1 MRVKVLVHIKLF
13 FYLYTHIL
21 TFALLNVTQSC
32 PCVLWKLN
40 IFIVVAA
47 EWKMCV
53 YFPSVF
59 LEKRRKLKAKVWK
72 KNTGK
77 IIMTTIWF
85 LLLSLNIYRKKIY
98 KTYYSITIRY
108 ILTHLCS
115 NIGPWLPI
123 QHSYLNNGHFLLIS
137 IFWLY
142 SVFLFTFHIHTNIT
156 PTQRYFLS
164 IQLTKNT

>member
-21 TFALLNVTQSC
+21 TFALLNVTQSY
-32 PCVLWKLN
+32 PCVLWKL
-40 IFIVVAA
+40 FIVVAA

-59 LEKRRKLKAKVWK
+59 LEKHRKLKAKVWK

-77 IIMTTIWF
+77 NYNDNHMIFVIVTQH
-85 LLLSLNIYRKKIY
+85 LQKKIY

-123 QHSYLNNGHFLLIS
+123 NTPTWIMD
-137 IFWLY
+137 IFFW
-142 SVFLFTFHIHTNIT
+142 FLFSGFIRFFYLHFIYIPYLGVIH
-156 PTQRYFLS
+156 
-164 IQLTKNT
+164 

>member
-21 TFALLNVTQSC
+21 TFALLNVTQLC

-59 LEKRRKLKAKVWK
+59 LEKHRKLKAKVWK

-77 IIMTTIWF
+77 NYNDNHMIFVIVTQH
-85 LLLSLNIYRKKIY
+85 LQNKIY

-142 SVFLFTFHIHTNIT
+142 SVFLFTHFI
-156 PTQRYFLS
+156 Y
-164 IQLTKNT
+164 IQT